1 MMDIKEELLL
11 WFINFLIL
19 FFKSASLSD
28 KSVAGSG
35 IINKIKQNKQL
46 AEELHEPIIIKFEKR
61 QVYLSSKDN
70 ISSSDLVDMLLISK
84 FKKGICFLLCVISI
98 FSKHVWV
105 VFLKHRKDITMTK
118 AFEKNI
124 TSILT

>member
-1 MMDIKEELLL
+1 MI
-11 WFINFLIL
+11 I

-35 IINKIKQNKQL
+35 IKNKIKQNKQL

-70 ISSSDLVDMLLISK
+70 VWSSDLVDMLLISK
-84 FKKGICFLLCVISI
+84 FKKAICSLLCVISI
-98 FSKHVWV
+98 FSKHAWV
-105 VFLKHRKDITMTK
+105 VFLKDRKEITMTK

-124 TSILT
+124 TSI

>member
-1 MMDIKEELLL
+1 MMDIQEELLL
-11 WFINFLIL
+11 WFINFLII

-35 IINKIKQNKQL
+35 IKNKIKQNKQL

-70 ISSSDLVDMLLISK
+70 VWSSDLVDMLLISK
-84 FKKGICFLLCVISI
+84 FKKAICSLLCVISI
-98 FSKHVWV
+98 FSKHAWV
-105 VFLKHRKDITMTK
+105 VFLKDRKDITMTK

-124 TSILT
+124 TSIWT